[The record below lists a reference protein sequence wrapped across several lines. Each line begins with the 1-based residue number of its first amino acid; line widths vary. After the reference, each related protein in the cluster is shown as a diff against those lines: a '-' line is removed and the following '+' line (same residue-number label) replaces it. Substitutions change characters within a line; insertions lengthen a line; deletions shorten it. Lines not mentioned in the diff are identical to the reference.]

1 MYALIHDSQLLLGP
15 IQYNY
20 RLINSDLEDLEIE
33 KRVSP
38 RDYQNVPIT
47 LDANTSTYLLPAVQ
61 NVPEY
66 DSRFQGVGN
75 FEWEI
80 IKENGIPVRVEFNY
94 VIGDKTLE
102 QIKEEYKSLVKPIR
116 QQKENKILTLT
127 INNTEIE
134 VSTDREERAQFV
146 TKLVSCSNVENAT
159 HDYKFRNGAWSVI
172 GCTEIQYILE
182 QIDHEV
188 QEAFDWEHTKL
199 QEIDACTTGEEVYQV
214 SLE

>member
-1 MYALIHDSQLLLGP
+1 MYALIHDSQLVLGP

-47 LDANTSTYLLPAVQ
+47 LDENTSTYLLPAVQ
-61 NVPEY
+61 IVPEY
-66 DSRFQGVGN
+66 DSRFQGTGN
-75 FEWEI
+75 FEWQI
-80 IKENGIPVRVEFNY
+80 ITENGYPERVEMTYTIN
-94 VIGDKTLE
+94 DKTLE
-102 QIKEEYKSLVKPIR
+102 QIKSEYKALVAPIR
-116 QQKENKILTLT
+116 WAKENKILTLT
-127 INNTEIE
+127 INNTEVQ

-146 TKLVSCSNVENAT
+146 TKLVSCSNLENAT
-159 HDYKFRNGAWSVI
+159 HDYKFRNGVWVVI

-199 QEIDACTTGEEVYQV
+199 QEIDACVTGEEVYQV